1 MLAWNDLHAK
11 KLEKALRSCRTEVR
25 RRELRAKLALV
36 RRVPRY
42 GARTFHE
49 ALQAF
54 HFSYLATMFE
64 NPYGGNGPG
73 RLDYFLW
80 PYLERDLAAGRET
93 VESATEKVAE
103 LFLRM
108 HERNYCKDMGIET
121 IMVAGSRPDGSSAF
135 NPLSEIMVRVIMKL
149 AVTTPH
155 VYIRIPENP
164 PPALLELA
172 AEYLKDGHNMAQI
185 LSDRSIVPALVR
197 GGVAPEDAAM
207 YMCGGCMEL
216 SPQGM
221 NCDLLFTGFF
231 NVPKILELT
240 LNGGICLNTGCRMLS
255 GYRRTLEEFD
265 SFEELYGAFLGNL
278 KTTLGFTFRCMDLFS
293 EEAARLR
300 PAFLLSAQVSDCI
313 ERARNLNDGGAR
325 YNDYGSTPI
334 GLPDAA
340 VRESRERVR
349 AAIKNS
355 GFRFPV
361 SRITLN
367 LAPAGTKKT
376 GTLYDLPILLG
387 ILAAQ
392 ELVRLPREPSAF
404 LGELSL
410 EGKLRPVNGVLPMAI
425 AARKA
430 GIRTLYVPAE
440 NAREATL
447 AGGLTV
453 IPVKEVR
460 QLAAHLRGEF
470 SIEPEPVWQPE
481 ETEERLPDF
490 SDVMGQEH
498 VKRALEVAAAGAHNV
513 LLVGPPG
520 SGKSMLAR
528 RLPSILPDMTREEAL
543 EVTQIH
549 SVMGLLTPESPLVR
563 RRPFRSPHH
572 TISAPGLTGGGS
584 TPRPGEISL
593 AHRGVLFLDEL
604 PEFRRETLEVMRQP
618 LEDGMVTISRANGS
632 ASYPSRFQLVCAM
645 NPCRCGWYGDP
656 SGRCTCSQGAV
667 QAYLSR
673 ISGPLLDRIDIIT
686 EVPSLHFDE
695 LRSTTVPESSA
706 VVKQRVETARAIQR
720 ERFKGTSC
728 RCNAN
733 MQTPELR
740 RFCELDETGALLMQ
754 QAFES
759 LGLTA
764 RSYDRIRRV
773 ARTIADL
780 AGSESILPEH
790 LSEAIQY
797 RTHQLIQ
804 N

>member
-1 MLAWNDLHAK
+1 MT
-11 KLEKALRSCRTEVR
+11 S
-25 RRELRAKLALV
+25 
-36 RRVPRY
+36 RVDSV
-42 GARTFHE
+42 G
-49 ALQAF
+49 
-54 HFSYLATMFE
+54 
-64 NPYGGNGPG
+64 
-73 RLDYFLW
+73 
-80 PYLERDLAAGRET
+80 
-93 VESATEKVAE
+93 
-103 LFLRM
+103 
-108 HERNYCKDMGIET
+108 
-121 IMVAGSRPDGSSAF
+121 
-135 NPLSEIMVRVIMKL
+135 
-149 AVTTPH
+149 
-155 VYIRIPENP
+155 
-164 PPALLELA
+164 
-172 AEYLKDGHNMAQI
+172 
-185 LSDRSIVPALVR
+185 
-197 GGVAPEDAAM
+197 
-207 YMCGGCMEL
+207 
-216 SPQGM
+216 
-221 NCDLLFTGFF
+221 
-231 NVPKILELT
+231 
-240 LNGGICLNTGCRMLS
+240 LS
-255 GYRRTLEEFD
+255 GISGYPVMVECSISSGLPG
-265 SFEELYGAFLGNL
+265 FEL
-278 KTTLGFTFRCMDLFS
+278 
-293 EEAARLR
+293 
-300 PAFLLSAQVSDCI
+300 V
-313 ERARNLNDGGAR
+313 
-325 YNDYGSTPI
+325 

-410 EGKLRPVNGVLPMAI
+410 EGRLRPVNGVLPMAI

-470 SIEPEPVWQPE
+470 SIEPEPAWQPE

-673 ISGPLLDRIDIIT
+673 ISGPLLDRIDLHI
-686 EVPSLHFDE
+686 EVESVPAERIADDREEEPSAAI
-695 LRSTTVPESSA
+695 RA
-706 VVKQRVETARAIQR
+706 RVEQARNVQR
-720 ERFKGTSC
+720 ARYEGLPLA
-728 RCNAN
+728 CNARLDA
-733 MQTPELR
+733 QTLR
-740 RFCELDETGALLMQ
+740 KFCPMSREANRMLSLATTSMGLSNR
-754 QAFES
+754 AF
-759 LGLTA
+759 T
-764 RSYDRIRRV
+764 RVIKV

-780 AGSESILPEH
+780 AGEDEIGSAHIA
-790 LSEAIQY
+790 EALQY
-797 RTHQLIQ
+797 RSIDDKYWK
-804 N
+804 

>member
-1 MLAWNDLHAK
+1 MT
-11 KLEKALRSCRTEVR
+11 S
-25 RRELRAKLALV
+25 
-36 RRVPRY
+36 RVDSV
-42 GARTFHE
+42 G
-49 ALQAF
+49 
-54 HFSYLATMFE
+54 
-64 NPYGGNGPG
+64 
-73 RLDYFLW
+73 
-80 PYLERDLAAGRET
+80 
-93 VESATEKVAE
+93 
-103 LFLRM
+103 
-108 HERNYCKDMGIET
+108 
-121 IMVAGSRPDGSSAF
+121 
-135 NPLSEIMVRVIMKL
+135 
-149 AVTTPH
+149 
-155 VYIRIPENP
+155 
-164 PPALLELA
+164 
-172 AEYLKDGHNMAQI
+172 
-185 LSDRSIVPALVR
+185 
-197 GGVAPEDAAM
+197 
-207 YMCGGCMEL
+207 
-216 SPQGM
+216 
-221 NCDLLFTGFF
+221 
-231 NVPKILELT
+231 
-240 LNGGICLNTGCRMLS
+240 LS
-255 GYRRTLEEFD
+255 GISGYPVMVECSISSGLPG
-265 SFEELYGAFLGNL
+265 FEL
-278 KTTLGFTFRCMDLFS
+278 
-293 EEAARLR
+293 
-300 PAFLLSAQVSDCI
+300 V
-313 ERARNLNDGGAR
+313 
-325 YNDYGSTPI
+325 

-470 SIEPEPVWQPE
+470 SIEPEPAWQPE

-632 ASYPSRFQLVCAM
+632 AS
-645 NPCRCGWYGDP
+645 
-656 SGRCTCSQGAV
+656 
-667 QAYLSR
+667 
-673 ISGPLLDRIDIIT
+673 
-686 EVPSLHFDE
+686 
-695 LRSTTVPESSA
+695 
-706 VVKQRVETARAIQR
+706 
-720 ERFKGTSC
+720 
-728 RCNAN
+728 
-733 MQTPELR
+733 
-740 RFCELDETGALLMQ
+740 
-754 QAFES
+754 
-759 LGLTA
+759 
-764 RSYDRIRRV
+764 
-773 ARTIADL
+773 
-780 AGSESILPEH
+780 
-790 LSEAIQY
+790 
-797 RTHQLIQ
+797 
-804 N
+804 